1 MIKHQPN
8 DMVKYQQY
16 IRRKWLVLLVMVI
29 LAVIASLASLMAGS
43 AGLTLKEVVL
53 AVFGNGTRQTSTIV
67 WNVRM
72 PCYVWVHHAKCVTQ
86 SVGVRIYIGGISRS
100 ILWRC
105 GVDYLSGSRNAGQYW
120 QRFCCLSYYYQ
131 SGNGDILRLF
141 GWSSNNGSDSGVV
154 PATRCHTI
162 CYGTGRCCNQLHVQR
177 WNDISTIFCG

>member
-1 MIKHQPN
+1 
-8 DMVKYQQY
+8 
-16 IRRKWLVLLVMVI
+16 
-29 LAVIASLASLMAGS
+29 MAG
-43 AGLTLKEVVL
+43 A
-53 AVFGNGTRQTSTIV
+53 AGNGNFGSDCQPCFFDGRFRWIDLEGSRSRCVRERNKANIHHCLERANAKDCRSTCSGYGT
-67 WNVRM
+67 
-72 PCYVWVHHAKCVTQ
+72 CYVWVHHAKCVTQ

-105 GVDYLSGSRNAGQYW
+105 GVDYLSGSRNAGQYR